1 MTATQSVGYTGDV
14 RIPAIVVHHNRPVAA
29 LATVSALL
37 AQDVA
42 VRVIVVDSGS
52 APAAVHE
59 LRTGLPA
66 GVELLELGA
75 NVGFGP
81 GANAGLRQWLAEP
94 DDGSSSVAVVAP
106 HDADPR
112 PDCVGRVVAALT
124 GRSRGGLAC
133 AEYGPGEDW
142 RPVVDKFLGGSFVPT
157 VRGDGWEGVDYPHGT
172 LLAITRRFASEVG
185 LFDERFFAY
194 CEEADLGI
202 RARAAGWEVGLVW
215 GAVVANGRPP
225 RADVARYLQL
235 RNTLL
240 LLQKHF
246 GIGTVVARMTY
257 EVVALAAGRDQ
268 PTLGV
273 GLGDAHCDPLAER
286 AAVRRA
292 TRLALRDFARRRFG
306 APPPDLLL
314 AG

>member
-1 MTATQSVGYTGDV
+1 VA
-14 RIPAIVVHHNRPVAA
+14 IPAVVVHHNRPDAA
-29 LATVSALL
+29 ISTTAQLL
-37 AQDVA
+37 AQDVD
-42 VRVIVVDSGS
+42 VSVLVVDSGS
-52 APAAVHE
+52 TPEARTR
-59 LRTGLPA
+59 LRDRLPDGA
-66 GVELLELGA
+66 ELLELPH

-81 GANAGLRQWLAEP
+81 GANAGLRRWLDESDETASP
-94 DDGSSSVAVVAP
+94 VAIVAP

-112 PDCVGRVVAALT
+112 PDCVGRVTRALEA
-124 GRSRGGLAC
+124 RARPGLAC

-142 RPVVDKFLGGSFVPT
+142 RPVIDKFFGGSFVAT
-157 VRGDGWEGVDYPHGT
+157 TRKQGWEAVDYPHGT
-172 LLAITRRFASEVG
+172 LLAIARPFAQEVG

-215 GAVVANGRPP
+215 GAVVGNGKPP

-246 GIGTVVARMTY
+246 GLGTALARATY
-257 EVVALAAGRDQ
+257 EIGALAAGKDQ

-273 GLGDAHCDPLAER
+273 GLGSDGPRDEKAER
-286 AAVRRA
+286 TATRRA
-292 TRLALRDFARRRFG
+292 TRLALRDFTRRRFG
-306 APPPDLLL
+306 PPPADLFV
-314 AG
+314 A

>member
-1 MTATQSVGYTGDV
+1 MKPPVV
-14 RIPAIVVHHNRPVAA
+14 AIVVHHERPEAA
-29 LATVSALL
+29 SATTRRFL
-37 AQDVA
+37 AQDIP
-42 VRVIVVDSGS
+42 VRVVVVDGGSSPGARDRLRSGL
-52 APAAVHE
+52 A
-59 LRTGLPA
+59 GLE
-66 GVELLELGA
+66 GVDVVELDA

-81 GANAGLRQWLAEP
+81 GANAGLRRWLAEP
-94 DDGSSSVAVVAP
+94 EDQAGTCAVVAP
-106 HDADPR
+106 HDADPT
-112 PDCVGRVVAALT
+112 PDCVRRVVTALEA
-124 GRSRGGLAC
+124 RARGGLAS

-142 RPVVDKFLGGSFVPT
+142 RPVVDKFFGGWFVPT
-157 VRGDGWEGVDYPHGT
+157 TRRHGWEDVDYPHGT
-172 LLAITRRFASEVG
+172 LLAIRRQAARHIG

-215 GAVVANGRPP
+215 GAIVGNGRPP

-246 GIGTVVARMTY
+246 GIGPAVARLTW
-257 EVVALAAGRDQ
+257 EAAALVAGRDQ

-273 GLGDAHCDPLAER
+273 GLGDVPRDEVAEG

-292 TRLALRDFARRRFG
+292 TRLALRDFVRRRFG
-306 APPPDLLL
+306 APPADLVPT
-314 AG
+314 